1 MTPDA
6 IRHLSQDPVLAAII
20 EQTPAPQPAF
30 TEWANDL
37 YLALLE
43 SIVSQQISVKAADA
57 IFRRFRALFA
67 DNYPH
72 AEQLLLLTTEEMRGA
87 GLSGQKADYLRSV
100 ATFTSEHSLERSYID
115 TMTDEE
121 IVQYLLPIR
130 GVGRWTVEM
139 LLLFVLDRP
148 DVFPIDD
155 LVIRQR
161 MVRAYP
167 AQTTG
172 LAGRALYKVLH
183 RLPIRGNP
191 IAARPVAIC
200 GNGSPMLRIS
210 RSDVPHGNVDFRF
223 DADQHLNTIRAN
235 NHPLWNES
243 KCLDIKISIL
253 TGATFLKSGVYL
265 IRQLRNFTTQRHDS
279 NRL

>member
-1 MTPDA
+1 MTPEA
-6 IRHLSQDPVLAAII
+6 IRHLSQDPVLTTII
-20 EQTPAPQPAF
+20 EKTPAPQPAF

-72 AEQLLLLTTEEMRGA
+72 AEQLLQLTTDEMRGA
-87 GLSGQKADYLRSV
+87 GLSGQKTDYLRSV
-100 ATFTSEHSLERSYID
+100 AAFASAHTLDRAYVD
-115 TMTDEE
+115 TLMDEE

-161 MVRAYP
+161 MMRAYP
-167 AQTTG
+167 EQTAG
-172 LAGRALYKVLH
+172 LTGRALYKVLH
-183 RLPIRGNP
+183 Q
-191 IAARPVAIC
+191 IADAWKPYRSTA
-200 GNGSPMLRIS
+200 S
-210 RSDVPHGNVDFRF
+210 RYLWQWKPDAVPAG
-223 DADQHLNTIRAN
+223 
-235 NHPLWNES
+235 
-243 KCLDIKISIL
+243 
-253 TGATFLKSGVYL
+253 
-265 IRQLRNFTTQRHDS
+265 
-279 NRL
+279 